1 METHLGKSKL
11 PRMLNALSDTL
22 LHHLFMRQKLE
33 FRDGIVNFLPLSHD
47 RSFIVALVVPSKIH
61 LESMAH
67 KKLSKVTGSWSDLCE
82 DQEVEA
88 EVLKQLTDHAKK
100 SKQVS

>member
-1 METHLGKSKL
+1 
-11 PRMLNALSDTL
+11 
-22 LHHLFMRQKLE
+22 
-33 FRDGIVNFLPLSHD
+33 
-47 RSFIVALVVPSKIH
+47 
-61 LESMAH
+61 MAH

>member
-1 METHLGKSKL
+1 M
-11 PRMLNALSDTL
+11 
-22 LHHLFMRQKLE
+22 
-33 FRDGIVNFLPLSHD
+33 SHG

-100 SKQVS
+100 SKQVSPAFILLLLRHLQNKASLIDCIPLLFTTFQRR

>member
-1 METHLGKSKL
+1 
-11 PRMLNALSDTL
+11 
-22 LHHLFMRQKLE
+22 
-33 FRDGIVNFLPLSHD
+33 
-47 RSFIVALVVPSKIH
+47 
-61 LESMAH
+61 MAH

-100 SKQVS
+100 SKQVSSAFLSLKLRLLQNKIASMHPIYASMK